1 MRFTT
6 SKITTAGAI
15 IALATGAA
23 VTGGVPALTTS
34 PTSVHKEMVSTSLS
48 AGSGVST
55 IVPGAAWSDQN
66 GKLDQ
71 LRAVGTIMKDPGGS
85 GTYYAWGEDMTNGL
99 VYSGETCYSSTDLV
113 NWNRNGNALSL
124 QASGDL
130 GPNRAVGRPSV
141 LYNATTHKYVMWL
154 HIDTA
159 HTYSQALVGV
169 AESSTPC
176 GPYTY
181 LGSFS
186 PLGQQSRDI
195 NVFQDTDG
203 TAYLLSEDR
212 ANGLRIDKLSSDY
225 ESVDSSVAILSD
237 HEAPAMVKVGGT
249 YYLFASHLSSL
260 APNDNQYTTATS
272 LSGPWTPW
280 QNLAPTGV
288 NTFDSQI
295 SSVATIAGSAG
306 TTYMFVGDRWD
317 DNDLY
322 DSSAIWLPLS
332 ISGGTASLSWVPSWS
347 LDVAAGTWSPQVR
360 YDTLEAG
367 GADTPLTGSAAV
379 TACTGCTGESVV
391 SGLASGPVTFTYDDA
406 DSHLI
411 YSSTGWTH
419 GSGASYATEYDSTK
433 SFASAGGSTMTVD
446 FTGSTIRLIGLKG
459 PNYGTATIKID
470 GTQVGTFDGY
480 ATTQLHDQVMYAT
493 SDLSSGSHELVLTVD
508 GAKDAASTGTY
519 ISVDAVDLHATDQ
532 RSPAGGTLTFNTV
545 NVPNSGAYSL
555 KISYVNPNAADQYM
569 TVTPNGGTSTTIAL
583 PPTGSSNATGTAIA
597 TISLNSGSNS
607 IVIGAPSSSSDTE
620 IDTISI
626 PQPQS

>member
-6 SKITTAGAI
+6 SKIATVGAI
-15 IALATGAA
+15 LALTAGAA
-23 VTGGVPALTTS
+23 VTGSVPTLAAS
-34 PTSVHKEMVSTSLS
+34 PTSVNKAIASTTLS
-48 AGSGVST
+48 TGTGVKT

-66 GKLDQ
+66 GNLDQ
-71 LRAVGTIMKDPGGS
+71 LRAVGTIMNVG

-99 VYSGETCYSSTDLV
+99 VYSGEACYSSTDLV
-113 NWNRNGNALSL
+113 SWQRNGNALSL

-141 LYNATTHKYVMWL
+141 LYNSTTHKYVMWL

-159 HTYSQALVGV
+159 HTYSQAMVGV
-169 AESSTPC
+169 ADSDYPC
-176 GPYTY
+176 GPYDY
-181 LGSFS
+181 HGSS
-186 PLGQQSRDI
+186 NPLGQQSRDI
-195 NVFQDTDG
+195 NVFQDADG
-203 TAYLLSEDR
+203 SAYLLSEDR
-212 ANGLRIDKLSSDY
+212 ANGLRIDKLSDDY
-225 ESVDSSVAILSD
+225 ESVVSSVAILSD
-237 HEAPAMVKVGGT
+237 HEAPAMVKVDGT

-280 QNLAPTGV
+280 KNLAPTGV

-295 SSVATIAGSAG
+295 SSVVTVAGTSG
-306 TTYMFVGDRWD
+306 TTYMFVGDRWS

-332 ISGGTASLSWVPSWS
+332 ISSGTARLNWVPSWS
-347 LDVAAGTWSPQVR
+347 LDVAAGTWTPQAR

-367 GADTPLTGSAAV
+367 GGDTPLTGSAAV

-391 SGLASGPVTFTYDDA
+391 SGLATGPVTFTYDDA
-406 DSHLI
+406 DPQLV

-419 GSGASYATEYDSTK
+419 GSGSSYATEYDSTK

-470 GTQVGTFDGY
+470 GAQVGTFDGY
-480 ATTQLHDQVMYAT
+480 SSTQLHKQVMYST
-493 SDLSSGSHELVLTVD
+493 SGLSSGSHELVLTVN
-508 GAKDAASTGTY
+508 GTKDAQSTSTY
-519 ISVDAVDLHATDQ
+519 ISVDAVDLHASDT
-532 RSPAGGTLTFNTV
+532 RTPAGGTITFNDV
-545 NVPNSGAYSL
+545 SVPVSGAYSL
-555 KISYVNPNAADQYM
+555 KISYVNPNAADQYA
-569 TVTPNGGTSTTIAL
+569 TITPNGGASTTIAL
-583 PPTGSSNATGTAIA
+583 PPTGSSNATGTALA
-597 TISLNSGSNS
+597 TVTLSSGSNS
-607 IVIGAPSSSSDTE
+607 IVVGAPSSSSDTE
-620 IDTISI
+620 IDTIAI